1 MTRILI
7 VNADDFGR
15 SPGINRGI
23 IRAHEEG
30 IVTSASLMVRYPAA
44 AEAANYASE
53 HPELAVGL
61 HVDLG
66 EWTRTGEEWT
76 TVYKLEQTAEEVARQ
91 LDLFRELVGREPTHL
106 DSHQHVHRSDPA
118 RTICSE
124 LASRLDVPL
133 RHFSSIGYVGDFYGQ
148 AADGTPLDAGIS
160 VDGLIALLREL
171 PAGATEL
178 ACHPGVG
185 RDYESS
191 YTKERE
197 VELEALCDPRIRA
210 LLRDEGIEL
219 RSFRTVFS

>member
-1 MTRILI
+1 VSRILI

-15 SPGINRGI
+15 SPGINQGI

-44 AEAANYASE
+44 KEAARYAPE

-76 TVYKLEQTAEEVARQ
+76 TVYKLEETAEEVERQ

-124 LASRLDVPL
+124 LASRLDIPL
-133 RHFSSIGYVGDFYGQ
+133 RHFSSIRYVGDYYGQ
-148 AADGTPLDAGIS
+148 AADGTPLDGSIS
-160 VDGLIALLREL
+160 VDGLMAILHEL
-171 PAGATEL
+171 PDGATEL

-185 RDYESS
+185 RDYESP
-191 YTKERE
+191 YIEERE
-197 VELEALCDPRIRA
+197 VEVEALCDPRIRA
-210 LLRDEGIEL
+210 VLRDEGIEL
-219 RSFRTVFS
+219 RSFRTAFS